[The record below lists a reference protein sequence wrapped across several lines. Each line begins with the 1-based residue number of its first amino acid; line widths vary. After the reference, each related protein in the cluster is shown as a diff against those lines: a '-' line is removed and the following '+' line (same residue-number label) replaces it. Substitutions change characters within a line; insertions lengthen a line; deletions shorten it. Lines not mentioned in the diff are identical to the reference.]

1 MAAGKDVAVFVG
13 ADKGVAVLVA
23 VGGNTVGVAVALE
36 KAVGVAVV
44 ATVPGSSPQ
53 IKAPCR

>member
-1 MAAGKDVAVFVG
+1 MVI
-13 ADKGVAVLVA
+13 
-23 VGGNTVGVAVALE
+23 VGGNAVKVAVALE
-36 KAVGVAVV
+36 KAVGVAVGVV